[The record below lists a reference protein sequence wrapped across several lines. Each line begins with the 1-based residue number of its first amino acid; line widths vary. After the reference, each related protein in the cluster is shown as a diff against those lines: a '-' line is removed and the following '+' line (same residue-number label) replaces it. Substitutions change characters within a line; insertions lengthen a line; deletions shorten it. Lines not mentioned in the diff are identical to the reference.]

1 MPKKKTKSRDAQGAK
16 AKDGKGNV
24 DEVSHELD
32 CRFCDFTADSEKILR
47 KHIRSEHV
55 ADASESYYQKNRER
69 ILERMALQR
78 KAKNGKG
85 NVDEV
90 RPELDCRFCDFT
102 TDSEKILGKHIR
114 SKHVADA
121 SSEESL
127 WDTTPA
133 SFAVSAFSL
142 NRLRDPASTSSTSV
156 PSKHME
162 LLLRMARL
170 GRTHS
175 VVKLLLMYIEHPHI
189 IGCKKLSIDS
199 LVVMVDSLLLQA
211 CAVDEETKLRLKS
224 AIEKI
229 CDSGPSEKVKW
240 NDAVYPR

>member
-1 MPKKKTKSRDAQGAK
+1 MDNSD
-16 AKDGKGNV
+16 
-24 DEVSHELD
+24 
-32 CRFCDFTADSEKILR
+32 
-47 KHIRSEHV
+47 
-55 ADASESYYQKNRER
+55 
-69 ILERMALQR
+69 
-78 KAKNGKG
+78 
-85 NVDEV
+85 
-90 RPELDCRFCDFT
+90 
-102 TDSEKILGKHIR
+102 
-114 SKHVADA
+114 
-121 SSEESL
+121 ESL
-127 WDTTPA
+127 CDTAPA

-142 NRLRDPASTSSTSV
+142 NRLRDPASTSTTSL

-199 LVVMVDSLLLQA
+199 LVVVCIIRSLPSFQNVLYLPISFQMVDSLLLQA